1 MGGRLNE
8 KSMKQQLLVLF
19 LSSFLL
25 VSCTNTNPNNY
36 KLQDTWGTDGNW
48 GGKRATESA
57 TKPVKVIPTKVVE
70 KVAIKNEVK
79 PVQKA
84 NPVKKAEKINLDYS
98 LKLPSGWSAQAGS
111 TTQYQKEIA
120 GQEIILSVGT
130 LKNLSDADLDSRFKD
145 GYVTKI
151 SEKMSDIE
159 VLAKQDVK
167 VKGKD
172 GWSITYSFDKN
183 GNKIFQTQLFVPHKN
198 NIYLLSMASTAEGF
212 VKGKED
218 FKSIAKAISFK

>member
-1 MGGRLNE
+1 
-8 KSMKQQLLVLF
+8 MKQKLLVLF
-19 LSSFLL
+19 LSSFILA
-25 VSCTNTNPNNY
+25 SCTNTNPNNY
-36 KLQDTWGTDGNW
+36 KLQDTWGADGNW
-48 GGKRATESA
+48 GGKRAVEPVS
-57 TKPVKVIPTKVVE
+57 KPIKTTTTKVVE
-70 KVAIKNEVK
+70 KVAVKNETK
-79 PVQKA
+79 PVTQKA
-84 NPVKKAEKINLDYS
+84 IVPVKKEAKINLAYD
-98 LKLPSGWSAQAGS
+98 LKLPSGWSNQTGTGS
-111 TTQYQKEIA
+111 SNQYKKDIS

-130 LKNLSDADLDSRFKD
+130 LKNLSDSDLDSRFKD

-151 SEKMSDIE
+151 SEKMTDIE

-167 VKGKD
+167 VQGKD

-218 FKSIAKAISFK
+218 FKSIAKTISFK